1 MHNSFIAFGS
11 NIGDSLAILEAS
23 VKTLCEIPDIVLKAK
38 SSWYQTKAIGPPQPD
53 YLNGCVRVHTNAQP
67 LKLLQIL
74 FSIENQ
80 FGRQRKERWGA
91 RTLDLDLL
99 LYDDLILNTPTLQ
112 IPHPRMRDRAF
123 VLVQNG
129 GNRSRFGGASYWP
142 CDKRVSQRGKLFRC
156 MPIIRLSK

>member
-1 MHNSFIAFGS
+1 LYLVCIWEIIAFGS

-67 LKLLQIL
+67 LKLLEIL
-74 FSIENQ
+74 LSIEDQ

-123 VLVQNG
+123 VLVPL
-129 GNRSRFGGASYWP
+129 AEIAP
-142 CDKRVSQRGKLFRC
+142 DLLEPGKMFRC
-156 MPIIRLSK
+156 MSIIRLSKSG